1 MVSELEADVVV
12 SSLITKIAS
21 TDPQINRHSDKLTD
35 IRGSICEIIASI
47 SSSSGCDETD
57 SFGGDGSQN
66 KGEGSQSKEDK
77 YLYLVDKSQDR
88 LNESQSIGDRDEYQ
102 SCDEVSSE

>member
-35 IRGSICEIIASI
+35 IRGSICEIIGSI
-47 SSSSGCDETD
+47 SSSSGCDEPD
-57 SFGGDGSQN
+57 SFRE
-66 KGEGSQSKEDK
+66 KGLKIRERGLK
-77 YLYLVDKSQDR
+77 
-88 LNESQSIGDRDEYQ
+88 
-102 SCDEVSSE
+102 VSPRQVSG

>member
-47 SSSSGCDETD
+47 SSSSGCDESD
-57 SFGGDGSQN
+57 SFRE
-66 KGEGSQSKEDK
+66 KGLKIRERGLK
-77 YLYLVDKSQDR
+77 
-88 LNESQSIGDRDEYQ
+88 
-102 SCDEVSSE
+102 VSPRQVSG

>member
-21 TDPQINRHSDKLTD
+21 TDPQINRHSDKPTD
-35 IRGSICEIIASI
+35 IRGSICEIIGSI

-66 KGEGSQSKEDK
+66 KGEGSQ
-77 YLYLVDKSQDR
+77 R
-88 LNESQSIGDRDEYQ
+88 GRGRW
-102 SCDEVSSE
+102 

>member
-57 SFGGDGSQN
+57 SFGDEGSQN
-66 KGEGSQSKEDK
+66 KGEGPQSKEDK
-77 YLYLVDKSQDR
+77 SLYLVDKSQYLVDK
-88 LNESQSIGDRDEYQ
+88 D
-102 SCDEVSSE
+102 SSSGSLRID